1 LRRELDRRKKMV
13 VGLKEGWA
21 EILEEEFVDSAAAAP
36 ARTWT

>member
-1 LRRELDRRKKMV
+1 MV